1 MAKLLTKSKYL
12 RGLESDAYLW
22 ISVHKPD
29 SLPDPDLQTQDIFDQ
44 GHEVGELAK
53 ELFENGLDLD
63 NMDFWENINETE
75 KAIAKEKTIFE
86 AGIKV
91 DRLYARVDVL
101 KKLSEGWELI
111 EVKGSTKAKPYHC
124 IDLAFQK
131 HVLEKI
137 GLNVVKVSVVHINR
151 DYVRK
156 GDIEAN
162 KLLNKTVVTEQ
173 VIENQKGISE
183 RIQKMIDVIDLDDCP
198 AFNPANIHKSEYGN
212 PLIDDFMEKQPANSI
227 FNLFYGNK
235 KISDLY
241 NQNIEY
247 IEDIPQDYNLTYK
260 QSIQRNVYTNED
272 QHVQPEKIKDFLN
285 SLTYP
290 LLYLDFETMMN
301 AVPLFNNSRPY
312 QQIPFQYS
320 LHIESLTGDIT
331 HKEFLYD
338 KDKDP
343 RIEFIER
350 LRRDL
355 PEKGSIVV
363 WNERFEK
370 MILKDI
376 ASLYPMYIDFVN
388 DVTNR
393 IVDLWE
399 PFRQYWYHHPKQAGS
414 NSLKAVYPIFSI
426 NKYADLEIS
435 NGGDA
440 SVLYKKKFG
449 SLSEKDKKE
458 FLAYCE
464 LDTEAMIAIKDSL
477 ERAT

>member
-12 RGLESDAYLW
+12 RGLESAAYLW
-22 ISVHKPD
+22 LSVHEPD

-44 GHEVGELAK
+44 GHAVGELAK
-53 ELFENGLDLD
+53 SLFDGLDLD
-63 NMDFWENINETE
+63 NMDFMENINETK
-75 KAIAKEKTIFE
+75 KAIKQGKTIFE
-86 AGIKV
+86 AGVMV

-111 EVKGSTKAKPYHC
+111 EVKASTKAKPYHHV
-124 IDLAFQK
+124 DLAFQK

-137 GLNVVKVSVVHINR
+137 GLNVVKVSVVHINNE
-151 DYVRK
+151 YVRK
-156 GDIEAN
+156 GDVEAD

-173 VIENQKGISE
+173 VIEQQKGISE
-183 RIQKMIDVIDLDDCP
+183 RINTMLDIIDLPTCP
-198 AFNPANIHKSEYGN
+198 EFNPANIPKSEYGN
-212 PLIDDFMEKQPANSI
+212 PLIDDFMENQPANSV
-227 FNLFYGNK
+227 FNLFYGNS

-241 NQNIEY
+241 DKDIEY
-247 IEDIPQDYNLTYK
+247 IEDIPEDYNLTYK
-260 QSIQRNVYTNED
+260 QSIQRDVYKNGD
-272 QHVQPEKIKDFLN
+272 KHVQPEKIRDFLN
-285 SLTYP
+285 SLQYP

-301 AVPLFNNSRPY
+301 AVPLFDNSRPY

-331 HKEFLYD
+331 HKDFLYD

-343 RIEFIER
+343 RVEFIER

-355 PEKGSIVV
+355 PEKGSVVV
-363 WNERFEK
+363 WNARFEK

-426 NKYADLEIS
+426 NKYDDLEIS

-449 SLSEKDKKE
+449 SLTSDEKKE
-458 FLAYCE
+458 FLAYCK

-477 ERAT
+477 ERAA